1 MTTLTT
7 LRQWLARVHG
17 LRGPRHPLLLPLLL
31 ACMLPLLVA
40 SQAVRPAPAVAGS
53 ISAVVI
59 DNSRIAMRPTPS
71 PSPSSDNDNPTVH
84 EQEVL
89 DEALEETFPSSD
101 PIAVNITR
109 EEPAVKPATDPAADP
124 HQRAQRARH

>member
-1 MTTLTT
+1 MTTFTT
-7 LRQWLARVHG
+7 LRPTLARLFC
-17 LRGPRHPLLLPLLL
+17 LRAPRHPLLLPLLL

-40 SQAVRPAPAVAGS
+40 SQAVCPVPAVADS
-53 ISAVVI
+53 ISAVLI
-59 DNSRIAMRPTPS
+59 DNSRIAMRHTPS
-71 PSPSSDNDNPTVH
+71 PSPSTDDDTPTVH

-109 EEPAVKPATDPAADP
+109 EEPAVKPAKSPAADQHKP
-124 HQRAQRARH
+124 ARDGTH